1 MKTTKIL
8 LFSLLSLT
16 FLLGGCAKQN
26 AIIEAQNQLVEIESS
41 LVDQYNVAEEVEEAA
56 DILASAI
63 RRMQRIDISNCPQD
77 YQNAWDDIIDHWT
90 KWERICR
97 SGDIDTAFT
106 FASQSATIVSR
117 LNPIAKSHGVTVY
130 D

>member
-1 MKTTKIL
+1 MKNTKIL

-26 AIIEAQNQLVEIESS
+26 AIIEAHNSLASIESS
-41 LVDQYNVAEEVEEAA
+41 MIDQYNGATLLIEQAEA
-56 DILASAI
+56 ISSAI
-63 RRMQRIDISNCPQD
+63 RRMQRIDIKNCPQD

-106 FASQSATIVSR
+106 LASQSATIVSR